1 MCISIKVWFKLFIS
15 IENTNFNINKQNI
28 LNYTNILL
36 QIEYIFINKK
46 INKYVD
52 KYIFFVDNIWKI

>member
-1 MCISIKVWFKLFIS
+1 MCISIKVQFKLFIS

-36 QIEYIFINKK
+36 QIKYIFINKK

>member
-1 MCISIKVWFKLFIS
+1 MCISIKVKFKLFIG

-28 LNYTNILL
+28 LNYTNVLL
-36 QIEYIFINKK
+36 QIKYIFINKK

>member
-1 MCISIKVWFKLFIS
+1 MCISIKVKFKLFIS

-28 LNYTNILL
+28 LNYTNLLL
-36 QIEYIFINKK
+36 QIKYIFINKK

>member
-36 QIEYIFINKK
+36 QIKYIFINKK

>member
-1 MCISIKVWFKLFIS
+1 MCISIKVKFKLFIS

-36 QIEYIFINKK
+36 QIKYIFINKK

>member
-28 LNYTNILL
+28 LNYTNLLL
-36 QIEYIFINKK
+36 QIKYIFINKK

>member
-36 QIEYIFINKK
+36 QIKYIFINKK

-52 KYIFFVDNIWKI
+52 KYIFFVDNIWKK

>member
-1 MCISIKVWFKLFIS
+1 MCISIKVQFKLFIS
-15 IENTNFNINKQNI
+15 IENANFNINKQNI
-28 LNYTNILL
+28 LNYTNLLL
-36 QIEYIFINKK
+36 QIKYIFINKK